1 MALSRRTGVSLREPR
16 MRRSECRRG
25 ARPVGWMGGLPERGI
40 GPAPEPGRRAYP
52 ERRCDN
58 SRRGRRGKGIRI
70 RRLGIGAPFLGP
82 GDQDRRA
89 GPVGALPSRRA
100 ARHRSAAGH
109 GTGAEDE
116 TEKDQERR
124 EWPPS
129 HTVMCLV
136 RHLGLLLAL
145 MPMWVRGIRFQPAFE
160 AAPKKLE
167 QRPRCAAIPRLSGT
181 RAQAG

>member
-1 MALSRRTGVSLREPR
+1 MALSRRTGESLREPQ

-25 ARPVGWMGGLPERGI
+25 ARSVGWMGGLPERGI

-58 SRRGRRGKGIRI
+58 SGRGRRGKGIRI

-89 GPVGALPSRRA
+89 GAVRALASRRA

-109 GTGAEDE
+109 GTGAENE

-145 MPMWVRGIRFQPAFE
+145 MPMWVGGFRFQPGFRNRAE
-160 AAPKKLE
+160 E
-167 QRPRCAAIPRLSGT
+167 IRRSPRATIPRLPGT
-181 RAQAG
+181 QAQTR